1 MAAVWAAGPEP
12 MMATLVWGVLVD
24 ILEVEEKPGECEEE
38 KGREGAVE
46 ENGFLCAAV
55 VGLGFC

>member
-1 MAAVWAAGPEP
+1 
-12 MMATLVWGVLVD
+12 
-24 ILEVEEKPGECEEE
+24 LEVEEKPGECEEE